1 VDAIVQECTCLGWVK
16 NSLQLAV
23 ISNNFKTF
31 AKYLYFLKLLPTAN
45 SLDAYFARQ
54 KKSLEGITREAF

>member
-1 VDAIVQECTCLGWVK
+1 VK